1 MVGAGFERGLR
12 RVYDLSNWGGWV
24 CTGVK
29 TPACRSRPLPGRMDL
44 RVMGRRDVGQKPF
57 PPQSAQTRKSTVFST
72 PYAGIPLHLCAFY
85 EIAVQFSTTFH
96 SNSQLFPVPIRQI
109 APLEK
114 LSPPISAT
122 IGANICAKSQPLRRT
137 FAACCGTIRANIPDR
152 RGGLRVAQDDSI
164 FIERTFDSERQRAN

>member
-57 PPQSAQTRKSTVFST
+57 PPQSAQTRESTLLSI
-72 PYAGIPLHLCAFY
+72 PYAGFPLLLCAFH

>member
-1 MVGAGFERGLR
+1 
-12 RVYDLSNWGGWV
+12 
-24 CTGVK
+24 
-29 TPACRSRPLPGRMDL
+29 MDL

-57 PPQSAQTRKSTVFST
+57 SPQSAQTRKSTVFSM
-72 PYAGIPLHLCAFY
+72 PCAGFPLLLCAFH
-85 EIAVQFSTTFH
+85 EIAVQFSATFH

-137 FAACCGTIRANIPDR
+137 FAACCGTIRANIPVAAATSGSLR
-152 RGGLRVAQDDSI
+152 MTSRFLALRMTAFVGVGAEFGSFGLKAAS
-164 FIERTFDSERQRAN
+164 